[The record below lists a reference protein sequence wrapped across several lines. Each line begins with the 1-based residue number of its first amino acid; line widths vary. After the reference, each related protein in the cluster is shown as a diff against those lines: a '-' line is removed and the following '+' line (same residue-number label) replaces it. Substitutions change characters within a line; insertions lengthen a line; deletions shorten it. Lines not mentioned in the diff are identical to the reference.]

1 MVAASPPKK
10 VTFLIVPGSFST
22 PPAYDLLVHHLQH
35 ARGYPARALALL
47 SANDGTRQPP
57 ATGADDAAH
66 LRREILSVLDGD
78 NDSEGEEATDV
89 VLAVHSY
96 GGIPGTSALRGLGR
110 ADRAAQGKRTAV
122 VGLVYVASFVL
133 PRGQSL
139 RGCMIGPEVKTE
151 AEASD
156 DVASAPAPEPVR
168 IGVPGGYLPAL
179 DRSVLEAI
187 FSDMLPSG
195 EKEKEGGQ
203 DVIAKYAGTFT
214 RHSSDSFDYAV
225 EYEAWRDVPS
235 VYLIPGDDVVV
246 PTAAQLAM
254 FEHAV
259 AAGGQITKVLVPG
272 AGHALNVSRMEL
284 VADEMVKLAEAAQ
297 S

>member
-1 MVAASPPKK
+1 MAAASPPKK
-10 VTFLIVPGSFST
+10 VTFLLVPGSFST
-22 PPAYDLLVHHLQH
+22 PPAYDGLLHHLQH
-35 ARGYPARALALL
+35 ARGYPARTLALL
-47 SANDGTRQPP
+47 SADDGTRQPP

-78 NDSEGEEATDV
+78 NNDNEKEATDV

-133 PRGQSL
+133 PLGQSL
-139 RGCMIGPEVKTE
+139 RGCMLIGGGGAE
-151 AEASD
+151 AEASGD

-195 EKEKEGGQ
+195 EEEKDE
-203 DVIAKYAGTFT
+203 DAIAKYAGTFT
-214 RHSSDSFDYAV
+214 RHSSDSFDYAI

-235 VYLIPGDDVVV
+235 VYLIPGADVVV

-254 FEHAV
+254 FEYAV
-259 AAGGQITKVLVPG
+259 AAGGNITKVLVPG
-272 AGHALNVSRMEL
+272 AGHALNVSRMGL